1 MPARIFD
8 ERNVKKSALD
18 WLVILAYLAVM
29 LYIGYHSM
37 KTVKTDEDFVL
48 AGRNVGNIYI
58 ILSLFASFTG
68 LSGLFGTPQYVY
80 EYGIAGW
87 WWWAT
92 FPIGVFI
99 MGMTMAKLL
108 RRRMHVTLPDVVDVN
123 HSSKAVRVAASLVT
137 VWNYLA
143 WTAGQVAGIVL
154 VITTFTDL
162 NGTAAVI
169 VAYIIIVLFTLLGGF
184 RAVVYTDSL
193 QAVLFLVVL
202 GLVIPAVLLLHY
214 DVPEALAQTTSIDG
228 FYKLFGSVPAGTMI
242 TWWLLAP
249 AGFIDN
255 MALQRV
261 FAAKDEKS
269 AKGNITAAFLLM
281 IIFGLIL
288 MFIGIMARFILPAG
302 SDPASAMLNL
312 SQLVLPKGML
322 GLLVAAFAGVA
333 VSTASST
340 LLVCSSTLEQDVY
353 SVLRNTGKEKP
364 ASSLLV
370 NRLFVVLV
378 GLIALVLALKV
389 PSVTQILMYGY
400 SVYVPGL
407 LLPVIAG
414 SFHWKLSDR
423 AMLLTIVSGV
433 LTAVILILMGE
444 PFPGSLGGLI
454 VSAIPFCIGLWN
466 GRQRA
471 EVH

>member
-1 MPARIFD
+1 MTLSLIYNILEDVYKRQ
-8 ERNVKKSALD
+8 ALD

-214 DVPEALAQTTSIDG
+214 DVPEALS
-228 FYKLFGSVPAGTMI
+228 
-242 TWWLLAP
+242 
-249 AGFIDN
+249 
-255 MALQRV
+255 
-261 FAAKDEKS
+261 
-269 AKGNITAAFLLM
+269 
-281 IIFGLIL
+281 LIH
-288 MFIGIMARFILPAG
+288 I
-302 SDPASAMLNL
+302 
-312 SQLVLPKGML
+312 
-322 GLLVAAFAGVA
+322 
-333 VSTASST
+333 
-340 LLVCSSTLEQDVY
+340 
-353 SVLRNTGKEKP
+353 
-364 ASSLLV
+364 
-370 NRLFVVLV
+370 
-378 GLIALVLALKV
+378 
-389 PSVTQILMYGY
+389 
-400 SVYVPGL
+400 
-407 LLPVIAG
+407 
-414 SFHWKLSDR
+414 
-423 AMLLTIVSGV
+423 
-433 LTAVILILMGE
+433 
-444 PFPGSLGGLI
+444 
-454 VSAIPFCIGLWN
+454 
-466 GRQRA
+466 
-471 EVH
+471 

>member
-1 MPARIFD
+1 M
-8 ERNVKKSALD
+8 SALD

-137 VWNYLA
+137 VWNYVS

>member
-1 MPARIFD
+1 M
-8 ERNVKKSALD
+8 SALD

-169 VAYIIIVLFTLLGGF
+169 VAYIIIGLFPLRGGF

-378 GLIALVLALKV
+378 GLIARVLALKV
-389 PSVTQILMYGY
+389 PRVTQILMYG
-400 SVYVPGL
+400 
-407 LLPVIAG
+407 
-414 SFHWKLSDR
+414 
-423 AMLLTIVSGV
+423 
-433 LTAVILILMGE
+433 
-444 PFPGSLGGLI
+444 
-454 VSAIPFCIGLWN
+454 
-466 GRQRA
+466 
-471 EVH
+471 

>member
-8 ERNVKKSALD
+8 ERNVKNECIRLVGNSCLSRCNALH
-18 WLVILAYLAVM
+18 WLSF
-29 LYIGYHSM
+29 HENSQ
-37 KTVKTDEDFVL
+37 DEDFVL

>member
-1 MPARIFD
+1 M
-8 ERNVKKSALD
+8 SALD

-169 VAYIIIVLFTLLGGF
+169 VAYC
-184 RAVVYTDSL
+184 SL
-193 QAVLFLVVL
+193 HAAGRFP
-202 GLVIPAVLLLHY
+202 G
-214 DVPEALAQTTSIDG
+214 
-228 FYKLFGSVPAGTMI
+228 GSVY
-242 TWWLLAP
+242 
-249 AGFIDN
+249 
-255 MALQRV
+255 
-261 FAAKDEKS
+261 
-269 AKGNITAAFLLM
+269 
-281 IIFGLIL
+281 
-288 MFIGIMARFILPAG
+288 RFPAG
-302 SDPASAMLNL
+302 SPLSCGPGPCYPCGTAASLQRARGPGSNHFYRRILQAFWQCARRNYDY
-312 SQLVLPKGML
+312 
-322 GLLVAAFAGVA
+322 LVA
-333 VSTASST
+333 
-340 LLVCSSTLEQDVY
+340 
-353 SVLRNTGKEKP
+353 
-364 ASSLLV
+364 
-370 NRLFVVLV
+370 
-378 GLIALVLALKV
+378 
-389 PSVTQILMYGY
+389 
-400 SVYVPGL
+400 
-407 LLPVIAG
+407 
-414 SFHWKLSDR
+414 
-423 AMLLTIVSGV
+423 
-433 LTAVILILMGE
+433 
-444 PFPGSLGGLI
+444 PGSRR
-454 VSAIPFCIGLWN
+454 FY
-466 GRQRA
+466 
-471 EVH
+471 

>member
-1 MPARIFD
+1 M
-8 ERNVKKSALD
+8 SALD

-169 VAYIIIVLFTLLGGF
+169 VAYISIVLFTLLGGF

>member
-1 MPARIFD
+1 M
-8 ERNVKKSALD
+8 SALD

-302 SDPASAMLNL
+302 SDPASAMLNI

>member
-1 MPARIFD
+1 M
-8 ERNVKKSALD
+8 SALD

-193 QAVLFLVVL
+193 LAVLFLVVL

>member
-1 MPARIFD
+1 M
-8 ERNVKKSALD
+8 SALD

-242 TWWLLAP
+242 TWWLLAS

>member
-1 MPARIFD
+1 M
-8 ERNVKKSALD
+8 SALD

-68 LSGLFGTPQYVY
+68 LSGLFGTPQCVY

>member
-1 MPARIFD
+1 M
-8 ERNVKKSALD
+8 SALD

-169 VAYIIIVLFTLLGGF
+169 VAYSIIVLFTLLGGF

-389 PSVTQILMYGY
+389 PSATQILMYGY

>member
-1 MPARIFD
+1 M
-8 ERNVKKSALD
+8 SALD

-228 FYKLFGSVPAGTMI
+228 FYKLFGSVPPGTMI

>member
-1 MPARIFD
+1 M
-8 ERNVKKSALD
+8 SALD

-302 SDPASAMLNL
+302 SDPASARLNL

>member
-1 MPARIFD
+1 M
-8 ERNVKKSALD
+8 SALD

-92 FPIGVFI
+92 FPIDVFI

>member
-1 MPARIFD
+1 M
-8 ERNVKKSALD
+8 KGMLKMSALD

-193 QAVLFLVVL
+193 PAVLFLVVL

-214 DVPEALAQTTSIDG
+214 DVPEALAQTTSFDG
-228 FYKLFGSVPAGTMI
+228 FYKLFGSVSAGTMI

-249 AGFIDN
+249 PVFIDN

-261 FAAKDEKS
+261 FVAKDEKS

>member
-1 MPARIFD
+1 M
-8 ERNVKKSALD
+8 SALD

-143 WTAGQVAGIVL
+143 WIAGQVAGIVL

>member
-1 MPARIFD
+1 M
-8 ERNVKKSALD
+8 SALD

-80 EYGIAGW
+80 DYGIAGW

>member
-1 MPARIFD
+1 M
-8 ERNVKKSALD
+8 KGMLKMSALD

-193 QAVLFLVVL
+193 QTVLFLVVL

>member
-1 MPARIFD
+1 MSIT
-8 ERNVKKSALD
+8 D
-18 WLVILAYLAVM
+18 WLIIVAYLGSM
-29 LYIGYHSM
+29 LFIGYRSM
-37 KTVKTDEDFVL
+37 KSVKTDEDFVL
-48 AGRNVGNIYI
+48 AGRSVGNIYI

-108 RRRMHVTLPDVVDVN
+108 RRRMHTTLSDIVDVN
-123 HSSKAVRVAASLVT
+123 KTSKAVRVASSLVT

-143 WTAGQVAGIVL
+143 WTAGQVAGIIL

-162 NGTAAVI
+162 DGTIAVI
-169 VAYIIIVLFTLLGGF
+169 IAYLVIVVFTLLGGF

-202 GLVIPAVLLLHY
+202 GLVIPAILLVNF
-214 DVPEALAQTTSIDG
+214 DVPAAIAQTREIDG
-228 FYKLFGSVPAGTMI
+228 FYKLFSSVPSGLMV

-261 FAAKDEKS
+261 FAARDEKS
-269 AKGNITAAFLLM
+269 AKRNITYAFILM
-281 IIFGLIL
+281 VVFGLIL
-288 MFIGIMARFILPAG
+288 MFIGVMARFILPAG
-302 SDPASAMLNL
+302 SDPASAMLDICKM
-312 SQLVLPKGML
+312 VLPQGLL
-322 GLLVAAFAGVA
+322 GLLIAAFAGVA
-333 VSTASST
+333 ISTASST

-353 SVLRNTGKEKP
+353 AVLKKNSGGKT
-364 ASSLLV
+364 SSILV
-370 NRLFVVLV
+370 NRIFVVAV

-414 SFHWKLSDR
+414 SFNWKISDR
-423 AMLLTIVSGV
+423 AMLATILVGV
-433 LTAVILILMGE
+433 AVAVILILMGE
-444 PFPGSLGGLI
+444 PFPGALGGLI
-454 VSAIPFCIGLWN
+454 ASAVPFVIGLISARN
-466 GRQRA
+466 KDMGRA
-471 EVH
+471 

>member
-1 MPARIFD
+1 M
-8 ERNVKKSALD
+8 SALD

-261 FAAKDEKS
+261 FAATDEKS

>member
-1 MPARIFD
+1 M
-8 ERNVKKSALD
+8 SALD

-68 LSGLFGTPQYVY
+68 LSGLSGTPQYVY

>member
-1 MPARIFD
+1 M
-8 ERNVKKSALD
+8 KGMLKMSALD

-288 MFIGIMARFILPAG
+288 MFIGIMARFILRRLRSCQRYAQSFPAG
-302 SDPASAMLNL
+302 PA
-312 SQLVLPKGML
+312 KGML

-444 PFPGSLGGLI
+444 PFPCSLGGLI

>member
-1 MPARIFD
+1 M
-8 ERNVKKSALD
+8 SALD

-400 SVYVPGL
+400 SVSVPGL

>member
-1 MPARIFD
+1 M
-8 ERNVKKSALD
+8 KGMLKMSALD

-255 MALQRV
+255 MAL
-261 FAAKDEKS
+261 AAGHLRPTDEKS

>member
-1 MPARIFD
+1 M
-8 ERNVKKSALD
+8 KGMLKMSALD

-353 SVLRNTGKEKP
+353 SVLRNTGKEQP

>member
-1 MPARIFD
+1 M
-8 ERNVKKSALD
+8 SALD

-242 TWWLLAP
+242 TWWLLPP

>member
-1 MPARIFD
+1 M
-8 ERNVKKSALD
+8 SALD

-58 ILSLFASFTG
+58 ILSLFVSFTG